1 MNPLWKN
8 LLYLHGHITHA
19 ELAWKPDTRIPPNA
33 PKAVIAIG
41 KPRFVARSTCALAWP
56 RLIAP
61 R

>member
-19 ELAWKPDTRIPPNA
+19 ELAWKPDSHVPTNPPRA
-33 PKAVIAIG
+33 DIAISR
-41 KPRFVARSTCALAWP
+41 PRSLVRSACALAWP

>member
-8 LLYLHGHITHA
+8 LLYLHGHIAHA
-19 ELAWKPDTRIPPNA
+19 GLAWKPDARLPPDRRRT
-33 PKAVIAIG
+33 VGAIS
-41 KPRFVARSTCALAWP
+41 KPRAMVRLSCAAVWP